1 MKHNYLNLG
10 CGNRFHNQWHNI
22 DFISNNSH
30 VKQHNLLKGIPFQS
44 NFFDVVYH
52 SHVLEHF
59 SKKDGEIF
67 INECFRVLKPNG
79 ILRIAVPD
87 LEMIAR
93 EYIKNLESALAG
105 EVNAKHNY
113 EWILLEMYDQTVRK
127 SSGGEMMNYLT
138 KKEIKNEEYVF
149 QRIGEE
155 GRHIRKQ
162 LQAIKNNNGFLDQL
176 KKLIVQIA
184 NGNMFISKKKRA
196 YYEIG
201 KFRMSGEIH
210 QWMYDRY
217 SLTNL
222 LLQCGFMQ
230 VEVKNAFISKIPDWN
245 SFELDSKDGVVFKP
259 DSLFIEAVKKQ

>member
-59 SKKDGEIF
+59 SKKDGEI
-67 INECFRVLKPNG
+67 
-79 ILRIAVPD
+79 
-87 LEMIAR
+87 
-93 EYIKNLESALAG
+93 
-105 EVNAKHNY
+105 
-113 EWILLEMYDQTVRK
+113 LEMYDQTVRK